1 LACNRLWQ
9 AVVDLSNS
17 ENGGPVILPD
27 TRAVMLPNPK
37 NRDIVHLKINVT
49 WNLSKEDYLHYI
61 STGHARM
68 GRKEE
73 RLDPFVSPS
82 LTRQEPYVHSITK
95 ILGGMK
101 NPLILDVLKIQR
113 GK

>member
-17 ENGGPVILPD
+17 EKGGGVILPD
-27 TRAVMLPNPK
+27 TRALMLPNPK
-37 NRDIVHLKINVT
+37 NGNIVHLKINVT

-73 RLDPFVSPS
+73 RHDPFVSPS

-95 ILGGMK
+95 LLGGI
-101 NPLILDVLKIQR
+101 NDPLIAEVLKIQ
-113 GK
+113 K